1 MACQRVGRS
10 ALDEDAIRLIE
21 QHNPDVEFDWT
32 RILKSQESPAEPRV
46 AQAERRNRPRPRDGQ
61 PREGI
66 APRPDPVSSE
76 PLPTNT
82 ESMNAEPTTAASPVD
97 AILSDEVRLRE
108 ASVEPPEV
116 EIIEDFLA
124 EPRIEVAADR
134 PQAGDAISAVESRLG
149 SEGLSRL
156 RARHSEVLARIA
168 ETIADPQRQ
177 DELKSQ
183 AERLNPDTWVTD
195 PEVTAGLESYESVF
209 ESLRT
214 VVGRRRRRR
223 RRSGGRNRAGDGQ
236 EMRGGVSESSP
247 DAIPATERDE
257 IDGLDPLG
265 EQQDEQ

>member
-1 MACQRVGRS
+1 
-10 ALDEDAIRLIE
+10 
-21 QHNPDVEFDWT
+21 
-32 RILKSQESPAEPRV
+32 
-46 AQAERRNRPRPRDGQ
+46 
-61 PREGI
+61 
-66 APRPDPVSSE
+66 
-76 PLPTNT
+76 
-82 ESMNAEPTTAASPVD
+82 MNAEPTTAASPVD

-195 PEVTAGLESYESVF
+195 GEVSAGLEGYEAVL
-209 ESLRT
+209 ESLRA
-214 VVGRRRRRR
+214 VVGQGRRRRRR
-223 RRSGGRNRAGDGQ
+223 GGQVR
-236 EMRGGVSESSP
+236 ESSP
-247 DAIPATERDE
+247 ADPASPLVDNAGTAIESGPPAASAEGQDDDAEPEE
-257 IDGLDPLG
+257 EPV
-265 EQQDEQ
+265 